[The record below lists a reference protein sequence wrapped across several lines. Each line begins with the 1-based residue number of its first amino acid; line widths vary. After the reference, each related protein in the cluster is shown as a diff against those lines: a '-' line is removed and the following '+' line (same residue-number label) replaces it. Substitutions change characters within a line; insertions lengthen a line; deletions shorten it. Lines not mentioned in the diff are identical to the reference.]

1 MKHGK
6 HSLTFAFPILL
17 KMALYRKKRFT
28 RKIVSDHM
36 KELTNTLILFIGIFF
51 LNRVQVLHYNTP
63 SHHKKKKEQ
72 NILNHSDEI
81 KF

>member
-1 MKHGK
+1 
-6 HSLTFAFPILL
+6 
-17 KMALYRKKRFT
+17 
-28 RKIVSDHM
+28 M

-81 KF
+81 KFWTKHEQNVKLMQDTKKKSKLDHNERQ